1 MLSVLSHRMIIRIYL
16 VLIPLSLF
24 MVCDLAGGNDKEDIS
39 KYLSNLPFNMPKV
52 ELPQFPDYSVNIE
65 AFGAVGDGHTLNTK
79 AISRAITDCAEAG
92 GGKVIVP
99 SGIWFTGPII
109 LKNNVN
115 LHVEDGAVVI
125 FSGNFEDYPVIQTS
139 WEGSP
144 MKRCVS
150 PIYGKDLINIAITGK
165 GIFDGSGNKW
175 RPVLKNKMSELEW
188 NSLVKTG
195 GVLKDGK
202 EIPWW
207 WPSEAAANGESLVE
221 HLDSKAD
228 SKIEDYAA
236 AREYLRPVLVSLVN
250 CQRILLDGPTFQN
263 SPAWNIHPLLC
274 ENVVIR
280 NIKVRNPW
288 YSTNGDGL
296 DLESCRNVIVYK
308 CNFDVG
314 DDALCLKSGRNE
326 YGRERG
332 IPTENIVISDCI
344 VYHGHGGFVIG
355 SEMSGGVRNVA
366 VQNCIFLGT
375 DLGLRFKSTRGRGGV
390 VENIIINN
398 ILMENILTDAIRF
411 NMFYQGLAPSAN
423 QKVMD
428 ISDVDIPPVTA
439 ETPQFRNIYIND
451 VLCRGANRA
460 VFLQGLPEMPIK
472 NIEIKY
478 VKISAKGGLIAVD
491 AEGLNLSD
499 VTIIPE
505 QGPVLELFNSKK
517 VQIENVKLTNT
528 ISTFLK
534 LVGNK
539 TQSIE
544 LINYDMNKLKKY
556 IDIDKTVNQNALI
569 NK

>member
-1 MLSVLSHRMIIRIYL
+1 MISMFIKFYRIKIL
-16 VLIPLSLF
+16 LIISLYF
-24 MVCDLAGGNDKEDIS
+24 LFLTSTNGAWNNDKDLA
-39 KYLSNLPFNMPKV
+39 KYTADLPFSMADIR
-52 ELPQFPDYSVNIE
+52 LPQFLDNDYNIE
-65 AFGAVGDGHTLNTK
+65 EFAAKGDGQTINTEAINK
-79 AISRAITDCAEAG
+79 AIEVCAEAG
-92 GGKVIVP
+92 GGRVVIP
-99 SGIWFTGPII
+99 PGIWFTGPII
-109 LKNNVN
+109 LKSNIN
-115 LHVEDGAVVI
+115 LHLENGAVLL
-125 FSGNFEDYPVIQTS
+125 FSSRFEDYPVIQTS
-139 WEGSP
+139 WEGLP
-144 MKRCVS
+144 LKRCIS
-150 PIYGKDLINIAITGK
+150 PIYGKDLENIAITGS
-165 GIFDGSGNKW
+165 GIIDGAGHKW
-175 RPVLKNKMSELEW
+175 RPVYKNKMSELEW
-188 NSLVKTG
+188 AMLLKKG
-195 GVLKDGK
+195 GVVREGK
-202 EIPWW
+202 GTQVW
-207 WPSEAAANGESLVE
+207 WPSEAAANGKLLVTE
-221 HLDSKAD
+221 LDKNDNSPLEKY
-228 SKIEDYAA
+228 SA

-250 CQRILLDGPTFQN
+250 CRRILLDGPTFQN
-263 SPAWNIHPLLC
+263 SAAWNIHPLLC
-274 ENVVIR
+274 ENMVIR

-296 DLESCRNVIVYK
+296 DLESCRNVVVYG

-314 DDALCLKSGRNE
+314 DDALCMKSGRNE

-332 IPTENIVISDCI
+332 IPSENIVISDCI

-366 VQNCIFLGT
+366 IRNCTFLGT

-390 VENIIINN
+390 VENIFITN

-428 ISDVDIPPVTA
+428 VSDVDIPPVTA
-439 ETPQFRNIYIND
+439 ETPQFRNIFINN

-472 NIEIKY
+472 NIEIKN
-478 VKISAKGGLIAVD
+478 VNISAKGGLIAVD
-491 AEGLNLSD
+491 AEGLVLSD

-505 QGPVLELFNSKK
+505 QGPVLALYNSKK

-528 ISTFLK
+528 LSTFLK

-544 LINYDMNKLKKY
+544 LINYDMSKLEKY

-569 NK
+569 KK